1 MRKKYDVFISYDDE
15 NQKIVE
21 ALSHYLEERHV
32 KCFVTYRDIP
42 RNVDQDSFTMEA
54 IGQSQMM
61 LVVFSGVVKM
71 NESMLHNL
79 EVCTEM
85 GKPVLSYRLMNS
97 ALYNQNKDYYMTL
110 NWRVGFPDLDECFDA
125 VFRNI
130 VSLIGV
136 EQVDFEDVMMNG
148 DTNDS
153 DSDFRQDFKV
163 KSKGESEPDF
173 GQELE
178 VEPEGEPEPNFGQE
192 LEVETEGE
200 PEPDFGQEPEVETGG
215 EPEPDFGQELEVEP
229 EGEPEPDFGQE
240 LEVEPE
246 GEPEPN
252 FGQELEVETEGEPE
266 PDFGQELEVET
277 GGEPDDESEG
287 MLNQLVN
294 SEDIASL
301 FEMVSVKGGTF
312 LMGAQNVSSKKDN
325 FDMMAFSDEEPVHTV
340 KLSDFQISK
349 TVVTQAQ
356 WKAVMGDLNVQVR
369 FAGDDLPVDS
379 VSWNVACDFI
389 SELNAKTGLNFSFPT
404 EAEWE
409 FAARGGVLGN
419 RYKYSGGND
428 LDAVAWNVKNSS
440 GTTHSVAQKLPNE
453 LGIYDMN
460 GNVWEWCVD
469 DYSEYSNKS
478 QTNPLIISN
487 GACHVLRGGSVK
499 SDGVICRVSSR
510 NAALS
515 DRVGLFGIRLV
526 LR

>member
-173 GQELE
+173 QQNPEM
-178 VEPEGEPEPNFGQE
+178 EPEGE
-192 LEVETEGE
+192 L
-200 PEPDFGQEPEVETGG
+200 
-215 EPEPDFGQELEVEP
+215 
-229 EGEPEPDFGQE
+229 EPDFGQE

-266 PDFGQELEVET
+266 PDFGQEPEVET

-325 FDMMAFSDEEPVHTV
+325 FDIMAFSDEEPVHTV